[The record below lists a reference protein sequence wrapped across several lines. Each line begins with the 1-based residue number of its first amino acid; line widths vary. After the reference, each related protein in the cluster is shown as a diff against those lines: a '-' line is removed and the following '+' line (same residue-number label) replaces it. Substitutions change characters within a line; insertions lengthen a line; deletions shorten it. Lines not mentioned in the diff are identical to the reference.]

1 MDRKQKII
9 AITAAV
15 ILGVILVAATVY
27 ALAPRSTVAA
37 HDIEVQVI
45 DTEAGEYMV
54 MNVPTDHQF
63 HIELAAEQ
71 DASDG
76 SFDVFE
82 ITGEKVETNEELSE
96 TSLTIQAPDDGYEEG
111 TLYSLDLEGKG
122 KFTDEEY
129 EEAQKIL
136 FCTERNR
143 NNYIDYTDNV
153 ISTNGSDV
161 NIDNDRIT
169 VEGTY
174 SDGNII
180 LTDSNDDGIDELY
193 KLENAVT
200 EDNITAADI
209 VEPAAEEVYQE
220 IDVFHYDVIDPENI
234 EIDEEEIIGN
244 LEETGILDAFIGSAY
259 AFGVP
264 NVEVMK
270 ELGGKDGYTLSVVI
284 KDPTDER
291 RQLQISFGIKDT
303 VTVIVND
310 DIAMFDNTLTVTDS
324 LEFSVKGQDKAQTEE
339 KIRDAIEKYMADE
352 DIAGETESKLPLV
365 PIDIPIYGVIVVHA
379 ELGLTAEAEYS
390 AEFRA
395 GIEAE
400 AILKQGV
407 IYDFDEKE
415 ISKLYGDVSGD
426 INGYL
431 MAQGTLNAFAGAYVE
446 AGLKVPCLFEIG
458 LQATGGPYLEAEG
471 SFIIDGIPRDI
482 SAEGY
487 YRAEIGVLLK
497 AGVNVD
503 IIFFGEHDYELANK
517 KNPLWQVEKEP
528 EMNLLAHLK
537 SKARYIGMT
546 NKEITEEMGELRY
559 VETNF
564 LNNMMFSM
572 DGENVT
578 VGFATTDFSD
588 PSDMTVTAS
597 GNIRMNAT
605 SECESV
611 LGNFEVFFPGSS
623 LNTVEKISKEL
634 GVSFKKNDMGQWEFY
649 DGEIKYTAEIS
660 FNNDK
665 KLELWII
672 KPKGGDKIPPDCQV
686 IIVNTERH
694 TSAQQGVDTMYLSNR
709 ATDLIGMTRE
719 EIIEKYDNV
728 NDRGASDGIDW
739 LERKLVTSIDE
750 YYFLAGCATSSSV
763 LNYDMN
769 MHACIKVSGNCG
781 DLLWF
786 SGQTSIDYLGMRM
799 GIEFEPYDDISMR
812 PEGQY
817 FYDIFPQLYYE
828 DSPHYGQTGQI
839 YRAELMGSDG
849 RMYEVYVV
857 SEQYDGMINAD
868 SMCTICYLPQ

>member
-63 HIELAAEQ
+63 HIELTAEQ

-234 EIDEEEIIGN
+234 EIDEEKIIGN
-244 LEETGILDAFIGSAY
+244 LEKTGILDAFIGSAY

-264 NVEVMK
+264 NVEVVK

-324 LEFSVKGQDKAQTEE
+324 LEFSVKGQDKVQTEE

-379 ELGLTAEAEYS
+379 ELGLTAETEYS

-400 AILKQGV
+400 AILKQGI

-415 ISKLYGDVSGD
+415 INKLYGDVSGD

-446 AGLKVPCLFEIG
+446 AGLKVPCLLEIG

-517 KNPLWQVEKEP
+517 KHPLWQVEKEP

-559 VETNF
+559 YLHDDISWSDLYEIP
-564 LNNMMFSM
+564 
-572 DGENVT
+572 GENIYAA
-578 VGFATTDFSD
+578 F
-588 PSDMTVTAS
+588 
-597 GNIRMNAT
+597 
-605 SECESV
+605 
-611 LGNFEVFFPGSS
+611 
-623 LNTVEKISKEL
+623 
-634 GVSFKKNDMGQWEFY
+634 DMGNNHYMADNIVCELVMGKLVDIFPY
-649 DGEIKYTAEIS
+649 DEEITVKDIENNLRINFAVEDVGMGLDDGVMYTAEIEL
-660 FNNDK
+660 DK
-665 KLELWII
+665 
-672 KPKGGDKIPPDCQV
+672 
-686 IIVNTERH
+686 NTEYTLAIIGEKSESEIPGDSIVYIAPRGYEFNKLAYQYETH
-694 TSAQQGVDTMYLSNR
+694 IPFH
-709 ATDLIGMTRE
+709 TDLIGMTIDE
-719 EIIEKYDNV
+719 VIATNADAV
-728 NDRGASDGIDW
+728 NHGAANGRNWVELKNEGIYTGHIYQGSSAQGYGMERGSCVAITGDFSSLFGNTS
-739 LERKLVTSIDE
+739 TSID
-750 YYFLAGCATSSSV
+750 S
-763 LNYDMN
+763 
-769 MHACIKVSGNCG
+769 
-781 DLLWF
+781 
-786 SGQTSIDYLGMRM
+786 MRNG
-799 GIEFEPYDDISMR
+799 GIVFETYDDISMR

-839 YRAELMGSDG
+839 YSAELMGSDG

-857 SEQYDGMINAD
+857 SEQYDGVINAD